1 MRDVNRIDEC
11 LDRIKT
17 IWKTYPDLRLAQLI
31 INIEGQCA
39 TPLYYMEDKELIEK
53 LEKFYL
59 KAGEE

>member
-11 LDRIKT
+11 LNRIKT

-31 INIEGQCA
+31 INIEGQCT